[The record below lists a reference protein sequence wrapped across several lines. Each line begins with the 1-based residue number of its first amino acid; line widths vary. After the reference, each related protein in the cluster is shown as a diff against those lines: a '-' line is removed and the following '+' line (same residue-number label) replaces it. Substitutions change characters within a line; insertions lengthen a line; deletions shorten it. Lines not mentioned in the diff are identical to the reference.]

1 MTRPVGHLARA
12 CSPHIIGHW
21 LDVGSIRR
29 GILCV
34 KRYNSIS
41 IQQVAAYILRVVSS
55 YVRLCAEKQKQRRHA
70 ACSLR
75 DTSALLQCRSLAR
88 KPPPREFFSKSPP
101 TERVSASAVADR
113 TLHCQVRIRCF
124 CFANATHAHLPVSL
138 GCSSH
143 RARRHRSLF
152 SVGRGACHCRH
163 TRAAM
168 VSPTASQLCR
178 QSHAFRAVPHLVSA
192 ALRWS

>member
-1 MTRPVGHLARA
+1 VPSIAR
-12 CSPHIIGHW
+12 H
-21 LDVGSIRR
+21 
-29 GILCV
+29 
-34 KRYNSIS
+34 
-41 IQQVAAYILRVVSS
+41 ILRVVSS

-75 DTSALLQCRSLAR
+75 DASALLQCRSLAR

-163 TRAAM
+163 SRAAM
-168 VSPTASQLCR
+168 VSPTASQLRR
-178 QSHAFRAVPHLVSA
+178 QSHAFRLVPFVAFVTAPRGTALGTGLCAVTCGQRLPAPRPASCRAFPRCVWLSSQ
-192 ALRWS
+192 AL